1 MAIVILHGDNQ
12 VESRKRLSFLVSA
25 AKKKGFDVRRLEG
38 KGLTSNDLLLAGRSQ
53 SLLGDNVLV
62 VVEDFLTAN
71 KKASDFFAGTQG
83 NSGATFVFW
92 EGKPLSLPMLKKL
105 SSGTKVEE
113 FKIPRV
119 IFKFLESLIP
129 GNTKASLELFHAALK
144 EGQEEFIF
152 TMLSRQVR
160 LLIWAKE
167 DPEGLN
173 LPSWQKT
180 RLLKQAEKISK
191 VQLRLLHGK
200 LLEIDRENK
209 KSQLPEGLSSSLEL
223 LLLSL

>member
-12 VESRKRLSFLVSA
+12 VESRKRLSFLISA
-25 AKKKGFDVRRLEG
+25 AKKKGFDIRRLEG
-38 KGLTSNDLLLAGRSQ
+38 KGLIPNDLLLAGRSQ
-53 SLLGDNVLV
+53 SLLGDNILV
-62 VVEDFLTAN
+62 VVEDFLTLS
-71 KKASDFFAGTQG
+71 KKAPDFLG
-83 NSGATFVFW
+83 NASQNPEATFVFW
-92 EGKPLSLPMLKKL
+92 ESKPLSASILKKL
-105 SSGTKVEE
+105 PPGAKAEE

-119 IFKFLESLIP
+119 IFKFLDSLVP

-144 EGQEEFIF
+144 ESQEEFIF
-152 TMLSRQVR
+152 TMLARQVR

>member
-1 MAIVILHGDNQ
+1 MKLIVLHGDNQ
-12 VESRKRLSFLVSA
+12 VESRKRLSFFVAA

-38 KGLTSNDLLLAGRSQ
+38 KGLAPNDLLLAGRSQ

-62 VVEDFLTAN
+62 VVEDFLAAN
-71 KKASDFFAGTQG
+71 KRASDFFVGTQH
-83 NSGATFVFW
+83 NSEATFVFW
-92 EGKPLSLPMLKKL
+92 EGKPLSPLILKKL
-105 SSGTKVEE
+105 SSGAKVEE
-113 FKIPRV
+113 FKIPRI
-119 IFKFLESLIP
+119 IFKFLESLAS

-152 TMLSRQVR
+152 TMLSRQIR

-167 DPEGLN
+167 DPESLN

-180 RLLKQAEKISK
+180 RLLKQAEKISG
-191 VQLRLLHGK
+191 VQLRLIHEK

-209 KSQLPEGLSSSLEL
+209 KSQLPEGLSASLEL